1 MGWNSQTFGLSG
13 GRCAKL
19 SDMRTLVI
27 VALLLAAVLVALNF
41 TGSETGR
48 TLPEASATDR

>member
-19 SDMRTLVI
+19 SDMRALVI